1 MTNKAHSNLSCK
13 ICGSSDIMAKI
24 SGEYYC
30 YKCGT
35 KIILENVRKQIE
47 EWKKLGL
54 ISDKIEK

>member
-1 MTNKAHSNLSCK
+1 LTAEPRSRLSCK

-30 YKCGT
+30 YKCGS

-47 EWKKLGL
+47 EWKRLGL
-54 ISDKIEK
+54 ISEIKK